1 MAPSFCTDLGPEQR
15 RQLVEAARGAIARGL
30 RDEARRPPAGPAP
43 EGPLAQRLGS
53 FVTLTLEGT
62 LRGCI
67 GSLTGTDPLLH
78 AVADAA
84 HGAAFRDPRFPR
96 LASEEFGRIHI
107 EISVLSPL
115 QPVSADHREELLAQ
129 LRPGIDGLLLEAGGC
144 RATFLP
150 KVWEQLPRAE
160 DFLAQLLAKAGL
172 PADYWSGAVRAFRYS
187 AECFG
192 GPAEVRRAS
201 PPATRSVRGAR

>member
-1 MAPSFCTDLGPEQR
+1 MAPSFCTDLGPGER
-15 RQLVEAARGAIARGL
+15 RQLLEAARVAIARGL
-30 RDEARRPPAGPAP
+30 GGEAHRPPAGPAP
-43 EGPLAQRLGS
+43 DGPLAQRLGS
-53 FVTLTLEGT
+53 FVTLTREGA

-67 GSLTGTDPLLH
+67 GSLTGTGPLLH

-96 LASEEFGRIHI
+96 LASEEFSRIHI

-115 QPVSADHREELLAQ
+115 QPVPADDREELLAQ

-150 KVWEQLPRAE
+150 KVWEQLQQPE
-160 DFLAQLLAKAGL
+160 DFLAHLLAKAGL
-172 PADYWSGAVRAFRYS
+172 PADYWSGAVRAFRYR

-192 GPAEVRRAS
+192 E
-201 PPATRSVRGAR
+201 PATDRAAAPPTPRSALRGR